1 MSEGMECRYGVV
13 DMADAAGMSGLEVL
27 RAIIAGRL
35 PAPPISRTLSFHL
48 TEADEGRAVF
58 TGTPSFEVYNPL
70 GTVHGGWTA
79 TLLDS
84 ALACAVH
91 STLAPGEGYTTLEFK
106 VNCVRPIT
114 ETSGE
119 MRCEGK
125 VVHRGGRIATS
136 EAQLVDAAGK
146 LYAHGSETCMI
157 FPAKG

>member
-1 MSEGMECRYGVV
+1 MSEGMERRYGVV
-13 DMADAAGMSGLEVL
+13 DMAEAAGISGLEVL

-91 STLAPGEGYTTLEFK
+91 STLQPGEGYTTLEFK